1 MATAASPGI
10 IGSGITIR
18 GNLSGSEALVIEGR
32 VEGQVSLQNHLTIE
46 ESGRVVA
53 DLDVENLTVHGQVE
67 GNISAT
73 ETVTIRATARVVG
86 NVRAPRVIIDEGAV
100 FRGGI
105 EMDFELPEGVEA
117 PRRR

>member
-1 MATAASPGI
+1 MATGTPGI

-32 VEGQVSLQNHLTIE
+32 VEGQISLQNHLTIE

-53 DLDVENLTVHGQVE
+53 DVEVENLTVHGQLE
-67 GNISAT
+67 GSIHAS

-86 NVRAPRVIIDEGAV
+86 NVRAPRVVIDEGAV
-100 FRGGI
+100 FKGGI
-105 EMDFELPEGVEA
+105 EMEFDLPEGVEV